1 MTDKSVDQ
9 IENMDRG
16 ALVALWKELFPEPL
30 PLRASMP
37 FLRRV
42 LAFEVQ
48 CSQSEGLP
56 LRFIERLQKHAKGSK
71 PTRSKYVPKPGGRL
85 LREWNGFTHVVD
97 VADGHYVWKGQQ
109 YQSLSAIAR
118 AITGA
123 HWSGPRFFGLKGA
136 RS

>member
-16 ALVALWKELFPEPL
+16 GLVALWKELFPEPL

-48 CSQSEGLP
+48 CSQSE
-56 LRFIERLQKHAKGSK
+56 I
-71 PTRSKYVPKPGGRL
+71 GRA
-85 LREWNGFTHVVD
+85 HV
-97 VADGHYVWKGQQ
+97 
-109 YQSLSAIAR
+109 
-118 AITGA
+118 
-123 HWSGPRFFGLKGA
+123 
-136 RS
+136 